1 MRIFLSKASDNA
13 GYLYDYYRQRG
24 KAKREE
30 IEKSAKLKK
39 KIDKLSKKNKFI
51 KPKK

>member
-1 MRIFLSKASDNA
+1 MPNDAGTNG

-24 KAKREE
+24 KAKEEE
-30 IEKSAKLKK
+30 IKKYVKLKK
-39 KIDKLSKKNKFI
+39 KIDKLSKKNKYV